1 MRRFHD
7 GHEETW
13 WALDLRLG
21 SSAPEYPTRLVV
33 ATSDPRT
40 LPSASTGYLVTNLPL
55 PGTTRASEHPAL
67 PAAELSEVVRLYGRR
82 QWVEQ
87 GDKHVKQELGW
98 ADFQVRADRAI
109 RRQWAL
115 VCGAF
120 AFCWWADS
128 RRTTDNARHAAA
140 ASPIGPPL
148 PLPHEPG
155 AGEKWGAGS
164 GSPPLAPAR
173 DLAERAR
180 QLLTAAVLAPRA
192 PVRAELA

>member
-1 MRRFHD
+1 MR
-7 GHEETW
+7 
-13 WALDLRLG
+13 
-21 SSAPEYPTRLVV
+21 AP
-33 ATSDPRT
+33 
-40 LPSASTGYLVTNLPL
+40 
-55 PGTTRASEHPAL
+55 EHPAL
-67 PAAELSEVVRLYGRR
+67 PPADLEEVARLYGLR

-87 GDKHVKQELGW
+87 GYKQVKQELGW

-109 RRQWAL
+109 RRHWAL

-164 GSPPLAPAR
+164 GSPPPASASASASGSAR
-173 DLAERAR
+173 HLPQRAR
-180 QLLTAAVLAPRA
+180 QPLPAAVLAP
-192 PVRAELA
+192 PSSV